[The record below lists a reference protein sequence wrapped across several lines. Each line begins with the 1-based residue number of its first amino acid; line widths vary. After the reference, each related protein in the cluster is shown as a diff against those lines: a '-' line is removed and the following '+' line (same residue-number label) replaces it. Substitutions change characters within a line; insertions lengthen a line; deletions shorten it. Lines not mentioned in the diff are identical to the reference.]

1 MADQSMTKNFDFKTV
16 SEFGGYVSSVDK
28 TKLSPEH
35 VVSGSQNVFK
45 KDSGT
50 WAVREGQKRLGAADS
65 TLSAVSS
72 EFVWRTS
79 WGAEYPLWISNSK
92 LQVYIG
98 GTWLNLLTGLTA
110 TRYVFDKWWDNTEK
124 KDRVLFVNGS
134 DDLFH
139 WSGGYT
145 TISSKTVNT
154 ITKTGTTTWQQAGFS
169 TTVGEKT
176 VVING
181 TTYTYTGGETTLTLT
196 GVTPDPTGEANGSNV
211 LQAVQT
217 TTNTPAANFANDF
230 IKVINNQLYVGS
242 YTSRLCYI
250 SSNTDF
256 KNFTVTVPRLPGG
269 PELLT
274 LDSTLKGIGVR
285 QGNAHIGVGTGQWAV
300 VSFNDITVGTTLTQ
314 TTKVDVKPVSNL
326 AAPYAHEFIDTVGD
340 SIVYLAQDQQVR
352 MFGDFANLFTPK
364 YPSISQQIKTEL
376 EDEVFTGG
384 SLKCIGD
391 LTYLCAPNS
400 GKSYLYKVREKVDTN
415 GNVVGERLWF
425 SPFVW
430 GITTVDIYAGVVYG
444 FSSQNPQMYQLWD
457 TNQWYDDCPS
467 DEQLPYSCVLAFA
480 YRTTTNRADLQHFD
494 KAYSEGYFSLGTP
507 LNLQIN
513 YNYEGFTNQISV
525 PVNSDALPG
534 YTFAPSVSS
543 LGDESLGDS
552 PLGDGLIESGVFL
565 PKFKVI
571 NSLADTNCFEWQP
584 IYYSDDANAR
594 WEILATGS
602 NAQLADEQ
610 PVYIINKRRT

>member
-1 MADQSMTKNFDFKTV
+1 MAKNFDFKTV

-28 TKLSPEH
+28 TKLSIDT
-35 VVSGSQNVFK
+35 VVSGSQNVYK

-50 WAVREGQKRLGAADS
+50 WAVREGQKRLGAASS
-65 TLSAVSS
+65 TQSAVSS

-79 WGAEYPLWISNSK
+79 WGAEYPLWVTNST
-92 LQVYIG
+92 LQVYIS
-98 GTWLNLLTGLTA
+98 GTWLTLLSGLTL
-110 TRYVFDKWWDNTEK
+110 TRYVFDKWFDNTEK
-124 KDRVLFVNGS
+124 KDRLLFVNGS

-139 WSGGYT
+139 WSGGYS
-145 TISSKTVNT
+145 TILSKTVNT
-154 ITKTGTTTWQQAGFS
+154 ITKTGSTSWQQAGFS
-169 TTVGEKT
+169 TTGGEKT

-181 TTYTYTGGETTLTLT
+181 TTYTYTGGESTTTLT
-196 GVTPDPTGEANGSNV
+196 GVSPDPTGEANGSNV

-217 TTNTPAANFANDF
+217 VSNSPAANFANDF

-256 KNFTVTVPRLPGG
+256 KNFTVTSPRIPGG

-300 VSFNDITVGTTLTQ
+300 ISFNDITVGSTLTQ
-314 TTKVDVKPVSNL
+314 VTKIDVKPVSNL
-326 AAPYAHEFIDTVGD
+326 AAPYAHEFIDVVGD
-340 SIVYLAQDQQVR
+340 SLVYLAQDQQVR
-352 MFGDFANLFTPK
+352 TFGDFANLFTPK
-364 YPSISQQIKTEL
+364 YPSLSQQIKTEL
-376 EDEVFTGG
+376 ENEVFTGG

-391 LTYLCAPNS
+391 ITYLTAPNS
-400 GKSYLYKVREKVDTN
+400 GKVYLYKVRERVDAN

-425 SPFVW
+425 APFVW
-430 GITTVDIYAGVVYG
+430 SITGVDIYNGIVYG

-457 TNQWYDDCPS
+457 TGQWHDDCPS
-467 DEQLPYSCVLAFA
+467 DEELRYSCVLAFA
-480 YRTTTNRADLQHFD
+480 YRTTANRVDLQHFD
-494 KAYSEGYFSLGTP
+494 KTYSEGYMSLGTP
-507 LNLQIN
+507 LDLLIN
-513 YNYEGFTNQISV
+513 YNYEGVTNQVSV
-525 PVNSDALPG
+525 PINSLALPA
-534 YTFAPSVSS
+534 YMFTPSVSS
-543 LGDESLGDS
+543 LGDESLGDA
-552 PLGDGLIESGVFL
+552 PMGDGLTESGLFL

-571 NSLADTNCFEWQP
+571 NSIADLNCFEWQP
-584 IYYSDDANAR
+584 VYFSDEANAR

-602 NAQLADEQ
+602 NTRMADEH

>member
-1 MADQSMTKNFDFKTV
+1 MSDQSMAKNFDFKTI
-16 SEFGGYVSSVDK
+16 SDFGGYVSSRDK
-28 TKLSPEH
+28 TNLVANTIVK
-35 VVSGSQNVFK
+35 GSQNVYK

-50 WAVREGQKRLGAADS
+50 WGVRPGQKRLGVADS

-79 WGAEYPLWISNSK
+79 WGAEYPLWITNST
-92 LQVYIG
+92 LQVYIS
-98 GTWLNLLTGLTA
+98 GTWFTLLSGLTL

-124 KDRVLFVNGS
+124 KDRLLFVNGS

-139 WSGGYT
+139 WSGGYA
-145 TISSKTVNT
+145 TILSKTANT
-154 ITKTGTTTWQQAGFS
+154 ITKTGSTTWQQAGFS
-169 TTVGEKT
+169 TTGGEKT

-181 TTYTYTGGETTLTLT
+181 TTYTYTAGESTTTLT
-196 GVTPDPTGEANGSNV
+196 GVTPDPSGEANGSDV

-217 TTNTPAANFANDF
+217 VSNSPAADFANDF

-256 KNFTVTVPRLPGG
+256 KNFTVTAPRLPGG

-300 VSFNDITVGTTLTQ
+300 ISFNDITVGTTLTQ

-340 SIVYLAQDQQVR
+340 SLVYLAQDQQVR
-352 MFGDFANLFTPK
+352 TFGEFANLFTPK
-364 YPSISQQIKTEL
+364 YPSLSQQIKTEL
-376 EDEVFTGG
+376 EEEVFTGG
-384 SLKCIGD
+384 GLKCIGD
-391 LTYLCAPNS
+391 ITYLTAPNS
-400 GKSYLYKVREKVDTN
+400 GKVYLYKVRESVDAS
-415 GNVVGERLWF
+415 GNVVAERLWF

-430 GITTVDIYAGVVYG
+430 SITRVDIYGGVVYG
-444 FSSQNPQMYQLWD
+444 FSSQNPQLYQLWD
-457 TNQWYDDCPS
+457 TDQWYDDCPS
-467 DEQLPYSCVLAFA
+467 DEELPYSCVLAFA
-480 YRTTTNRADLQHFD
+480 YRTTTNRVDLQHFD
-494 KAYSEGYFSLGTP
+494 KTYSEGYMSLGTP

-513 YNYEGFTNQISV
+513 YNYEGVTNQISV
-525 PVNSDALPG
+525 PVNSDALPA
-534 YTFAPSVSS
+534 YMFAPSVSS
-543 LGDESLGDS
+543 LGDESLGDA
-552 PLGDGLIESGVFL
+552 PMGDGLIETEEFL

-571 NSLADTNCFEWQP
+571 NSISDTNCFEWQP
-584 IYYSDDANAR
+584 IYYSDEANAR

-602 NAQLADEQ
+602 NAQVADEQ